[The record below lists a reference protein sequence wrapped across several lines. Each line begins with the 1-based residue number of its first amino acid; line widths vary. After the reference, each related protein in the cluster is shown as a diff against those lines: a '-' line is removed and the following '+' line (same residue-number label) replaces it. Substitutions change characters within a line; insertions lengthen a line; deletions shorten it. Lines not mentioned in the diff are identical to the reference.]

1 MAEVS
6 EIRTGPILNT
16 FLIPLFVFVD
26 SSVGSGDFSH
36 LGRKIS
42 LFKLCR
48 NPKHSQLFQR

>member
-6 EIRTGPILNT
+6 EITTGPILNT

-36 LGRKIS
+36 LGSKIS